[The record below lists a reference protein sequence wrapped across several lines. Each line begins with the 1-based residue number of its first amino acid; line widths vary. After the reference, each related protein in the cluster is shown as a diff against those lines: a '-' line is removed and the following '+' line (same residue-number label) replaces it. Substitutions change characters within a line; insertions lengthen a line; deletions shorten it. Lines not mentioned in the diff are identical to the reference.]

1 MEMLVNSVI
10 KLVCICFQNDAK
22 FQTKNKQEIRL
33 GKLNYSNEYG
43 KKDHLLQ
50 PTNSPLQRVGY
61 AQRDGV
67 FSDVTWEDPLHICSL
82 FEDKLQELTTLERS
96 PTSLLLLPMS

>member
-1 MEMLVNSVI
+1 MKMLVNSVI

-22 FQTKNKQEIRL
+22 FQTKNTQGIKL

-43 KKDHLLQ
+43 KKGSSVNHLLQ

-67 FSDVTWEDPLHICSL
+67 FSDVTWEDPLRRCIL
-82 FEDKLQELTTLERS
+82 
-96 PTSLLLLPMS
+96 